1 MRTRFLCENQVSG
14 SVVLSLI
21 DVIVELV
28 LIGGDCYC
36 GNNLA
41 EFESIQT

>member
-14 SVVLSLI
+14 SVVLPLI

-28 LIGGDCYC
+28 SIGGDYYC